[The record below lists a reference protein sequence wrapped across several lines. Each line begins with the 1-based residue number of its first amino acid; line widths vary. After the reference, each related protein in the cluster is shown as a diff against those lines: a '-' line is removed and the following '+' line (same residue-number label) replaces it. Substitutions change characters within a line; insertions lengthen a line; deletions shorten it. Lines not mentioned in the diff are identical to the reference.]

1 MPRAAAVS
9 RRSVSS
15 SVSCSSRHR
24 ASLSQRR
31 SVLASCSSSSKRVS
45 RRLLSLTLPPSL
57 VVLGGSTSPAVA
69 DEEKLQLSSRQRAAQ
84 LDGLTQLAYQK
95 IAENHVRSIYYT
107 LLCTQSS
114 YNTMVAFRH
123 IHIPT
128 LSYAKYIVR
137 ERFSAAPRTPVRPSG
152 STECEER
159 ICDRTCLCMCVRVST
174 LPN

>member
-107 LLCTQSS
+107 ILYYAHNLRTIQWWHSDTYTYRPYRIVCEIHSEREILCCSS
-114 YNTMVAFRH
+114 Y
-123 IHIPT
+123 
-128 LSYAKYIVR
+128 
-137 ERFSAAPRTPVRPSG
+137 
-152 STECEER
+152 
-159 ICDRTCLCMCVRVST
+159 TCT
-174 LPN
+174 AIWID